1 MNRNHVFKNISIEK
15 NKHKKNKRRCSVV
28 VKFTSINIKSNGKVN
43 AIIQNRNLNWNP
55 MGPNMLERTAET
67 ICIIKCE
74 AIYLRFG
81 TQKRRNCWVY
91 WKIDRTWQYIY
102 LSSIF
107 FWCCQ
112 QTYSVYCSIQQL
124 KFFSEENYQLSIL
137 T

>member
-55 MGPNMLERTAET
+55 TGPNMLERTAET

-81 TQKRRNCWVY
+81 TQKRQNCWVY

-107 FWCCQ
+107 FGVVNKLVVCTVPYNSWNSFQTKTISCQ
-112 QTYSVYCSIQQL
+112 Y
-124 KFFSEENYQLSIL
+124 
-137 T
+137 